1 MTESDGPTQAAKK
14 GRPGRLR
21 WLLLA
26 LLPLI
31 LAGTGAAA
39 FLGMRPYDPGQPP
52 DQIKLSWSGDPHTS
66 IVIVWHADRVE
77 DAGVVVS
84 AGPASRTFEAQ
95 RTHGAAIG
103 TGVWFQ
109 ARVTDLRPGTTYQY
123 VINSGPAKTPVYQFR
138 TEPAGPHAVR
148 FDVFA
153 DQGDCVH
160 YAAACKVMDGIA
172 RDRPDFVLGA
182 GDLTYAN
189 DKDNG
194 PNAADTWAN
203 DIMRYYS
210 TWAPLLPTPGNHEY
224 LPGDSIGNYKG
235 RFVLP
240 LQQPGQR
247 GLGRTSGDYYSFSYG
262 PVHVVALPE
271 RYIDMKA
278 GSRFQQWLDADLRQA
293 AADPAIKWRVA
304 FDHRPFYSTGQ
315 RHGADHT
322 YVKWVRPVLE
332 KYHVDVVFS
341 GHEHTYERTLPMLNG
356 VARSESPKTWTQGAG
371 PAYVVTGGGGAPVY
385 NDFGPA
391 QPWDAVRRKGHEHVR
406 VDIDASGNTLRLTAI
421 ADDDGHV
428 PFDQFVI
435 TAR

>member
-1 MTESDGPTQAAKK
+1 MTQPRAPRRTARQDHPD
-14 GRPGRLR
+14 RLR

-26 LLPLI
+26 LLPVL
-31 LAGTGAAA
+31 LVATAAAA
-39 FLGMRPYDPGQPP
+39 FLGVQADDPGRPA
-52 DQIKLSWSGDPHTS
+52 DQVKLSWTGDPHTS
-66 IVIVWHADRVE
+66 VVVLWHADRLD
-77 DAGVVVS
+77 DAWVS
-84 AGPASRTFEAQ
+84 VSDGTASRRFDAE
-95 RTHGAAIG
+95 RTAGKPIG
-103 TGVWFQ
+103 VGVWLQ
-109 ARVTDLRPGTTYQY
+109 ADVTGLRPGRTYRY
-123 VINSGPAKTPVYQFR
+123 MINSGPARTPFYQFT
-138 TEPAGPHAVR
+138 TEPAGPHPVR

-153 DQGDCVH
+153 DQGDCIH
-160 YAAACKVMDGIA
+160 YVAACKVMHGIA
-172 RDRPDFVLGA
+172 EDRPNFVLGA

-189 DKDNG
+189 DADNG
-194 PNAADTWAN
+194 PDAADTWAN

>member
-1 MTESDGPTQAAKK
+1 VTEPDEPTQTAKK
-14 GRPGRLR
+14 GHPGGLR

-31 LAGTGAAA
+31 LTATAAAA
-39 FLGMRPYDPGQPP
+39 FLGMKPYDPGQPP
-52 DQIKLSWSGDPHTS
+52 DQIKLSWSGDPHTG
-66 IVIVWHADRVE
+66 IVIVWHADRAE
-77 DAGVVVS
+77 GAGVVVS
-84 AGPASRTFEAQ
+84 TATASRTFDAH
-95 RTHGAAIG
+95 RTHGDPIG

-109 ARVTDLRPGTTYQY
+109 AQVTGLRPGTTYDY
-123 VINSGPAKTPVYQFR
+123 VISSGPAKSPAYQFR

-182 GDLTYAN
+182 GDLTYSN
-189 DKDNG
+189 DNG
-194 PNAADTWAN
+194 PDAADTWAN

-224 LPGDSIGNYKG
+224 LPGDSIGNYRG
-235 RFVLP
+235 RFSLP
-240 LQQPGQR
+240 LQQSGR
-247 GLGRTSGDYYSFSYG
+247 GGLGRSSGDYYSFTYG

-278 GSRFQQWLDADLRQA
+278 GSQFQQWLDADLRQA
-293 AADPAIKWRVA
+293 AADRTVKWRVA

-332 KYHVDVVFS
+332 KYHVDLVFS

-356 VARSESPKTWTQGAG
+356 VPLSKNPRTWAQGVG
-371 PAYVVTGGGGAPVY
+371 TAYVVTGGGGAPIY

-391 QPWDAVRRKGHEHVR
+391 QPWDAVRRKGHEHLR
-406 VDIDASGNTLRLTAI
+406 VDIDAGGRTLRLTAI

-428 PFDQFVI
+428 SFDQFTI

>member
-1 MTESDGPTQAAKK
+1 VTDSDEPTHAAEK
-14 GRPGRLR
+14 GHPGRLR

-26 LLPLI
+26 LIPFI
-31 LAGTGAAA
+31 LAATGAAA
-39 FLGMRPYDPGQPP
+39 FLGVKPYDPGQPP
-52 DQIKLSWSGDPHTS
+52 DQVKLSWSGDPRTS
-66 IVIVWHADRVE
+66 IVIVWHADRAE
-77 DAGVVVS
+77 DAGVTVS
-84 AGPASRTFEAQ
+84 TDTTSRTFDAR
-95 RTHGAAIG
+95 RTYGAAIG

-109 ARVTDLRPGTTYQY
+109 AHVTGLRPGTTYRY
-123 VINSGPAKTPVYQFR
+123 VIASGPATSPVYQFR
-138 TEPAGPHAVR
+138 TEPAGSHAVR

-160 YAAACKVMDGIA
+160 YAAACKVMEGIA
-172 RDRPDFVLGA
+172 RDRPHFVLGA

-189 DKDNG
+189 ARDNG
-194 PNAADTWAN
+194 PGAADAWAN

-224 LPGDSIGNYKG
+224 MPGDSIGNYKG
-235 RFVLP
+235 RFRLP
-240 LQQPGQR
+240 LQEPGQG
-247 GLGRTSGDYYSFSYG
+247 GLGRSSGDYYSFTYG
-262 PVHVVALPE
+262 SVHVVALPE

-278 GSRFQQWLDADLRQA
+278 GSRFQQWLDTDLRQA

-332 KYHVDVVFS
+332 RHHVDVVFS
-341 GHEHTYERTLPMLNG
+341 GHEHTYERTLPMRNG
-356 VARSESPKTWTQGAG
+356 VPQSRSPTTWTQGVG
-371 PAYVVTGGGGAPVY
+371 SLYVVTGGGGAPVY

-406 VDIDASGNTLRLTAI
+406 VDIDASGRTLRLTAI

-428 PFDQFVI
+428 PFDQVVI

>member
-1 MTESDGPTQAAKK
+1 M
-14 GRPGRLR
+14 
-21 WLLLA
+21 
-26 LLPLI
+26 
-31 LAGTGAAA
+31 
-39 FLGMRPYDPGQPP
+39 
-52 DQIKLSWSGDPHTS
+52 
-66 IVIVWHADRVE
+66 
-77 DAGVVVS
+77 
-84 AGPASRTFEAQ
+84 
-95 RTHGAAIG
+95 
-103 TGVWFQ
+103 
-109 ARVTDLRPGTTYQY
+109 
-123 VINSGPAKTPVYQFR
+123 
-138 TEPAGPHAVR
+138 
-148 FDVFA
+148 
-153 DQGDCVH
+153 
-160 YAAACKVMDGIA
+160 
-172 RDRPDFVLGA
+172 
-182 GDLTYAN
+182 
-189 DKDNG
+189 
-194 PNAADTWAN
+194 
-203 DIMRYYS
+203 
-210 TWAPLLPTPGNHEY
+210 
-224 LPGDSIGNYKG
+224 
-235 RFVLP
+235 
-240 LQQPGQR
+240 
-247 GLGRTSGDYYSFSYG
+247 
-262 PVHVVALPE
+262 HVVALPE